1 MRHIFIELSENTV
14 RFFVNSGDL
23 IQTFEFTF
31 TDKKDYRYKE
41 QLDDFL
47 EQAGLK
53 LQDFE
58 DIGSLRTLRPSGSH
72 NQSIS

>member
-1 MRHIFIELSENTV
+1 VRHIFIELSENTV

-58 DIGSLRTLRPSGSH
+58 ECT
-72 NQSIS
+72 ISCRVSVPL